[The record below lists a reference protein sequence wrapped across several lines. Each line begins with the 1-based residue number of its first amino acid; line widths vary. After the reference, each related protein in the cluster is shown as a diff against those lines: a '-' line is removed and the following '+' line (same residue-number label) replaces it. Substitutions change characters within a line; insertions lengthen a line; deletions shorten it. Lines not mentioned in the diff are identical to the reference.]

1 MRIPRGI
8 VDVLLDPLVGG
19 PEAQPGQ
26 VDFMQVNLTALFH
39 FLQQSNLSL
48 RRHRMLGTFE
58 FRIGGNNLHSFGN
71 AHLLKILIRN
81 LPDFCLIDQVV
92 DPGAQIPADS
102 GVAVFGDQSVIL

>member
-39 FLQQSNLSL
+39 FLQQSNLS
-48 RRHRMLGTFE
+48 RRCHRMLGTFE

-81 LPDFCLIDQVV
+81 LPDFCIVDQVI

-102 GVAVFGDQSVIL
+102 GVAVFGDQGVIL

>member
-26 VDFMQVNLTALFH
+26 VDFMQVDLTALFH
-39 FLQQSNLSL
+39 FLQQNNLS
-48 RRHRMLGTFE
+48 RRCHRMFVAFN
-58 FRIGGNNLHSFGN
+58 FRIGCNNLHSFGN
-71 AHLLKILIRN
+71 AHLQKILIRN
-81 LPDFCLIDQVV
+81 LPDFCIIDQVV

-102 GVAVFGDQSVIL
+102 GVAVFGDQGVVL